1 MRLSQGRALLPDNG
15 SGAARDRRGTVI
27 AALKAFI
34 DQAPSEVAREEAEKV
49 LRKLTEQGG

>member
-1 MRLSQGRALLPDNG
+1 MSLSQGRALLPDDG

-34 DQAPSEVAREEAEKV
+34 DQAPSEVAREEAEKL
-49 LRKLTEQGG
+49 LRKLMEQGG